1 MWFVLCPYKV
11 SWKVSLLKSAQIWLY
26 NHINW
31 GTYKIL
37 DSGSFWPP
45 LLCMFCFSSANKNN
59 VLQNVSTDNKKVRQ
73 PANFYE
79 SRVTRSMLE
88 HDLVFV
94 IYIRVSVMQSY
105 NRRSSESNIVW
116 QNTRSSGYRNK
127 VKNYESFYRRPKVQH
142 TNAAFF
148 NLVFSLLI

>member
-1 MWFVLCPYKV
+1 MSKCSRHGKAVFNL
-11 SWKVSLLKSAQIWLY
+11 
-26 NHINW
+26 
-31 GTYKIL
+31 
-37 DSGSFWPP
+37 

-94 IYIRVSVMQSY
+94 IFIRGDLIKKNGKKDDIMHI
-105 NRRSSESNIVW
+105 SN
-116 QNTRSSGYRNK
+116 YPLPPCLK
-127 VKNYESFYRRPKVQH
+127 VTTERVTTHKN
-142 TNAAFF
+142 
-148 NLVFSLLI
+148 